1 MADQVVM
8 AMLSV
13 KCGVGAPTSKGV
25 ITGASKEPEVL
36 FIGLEVFG
44 IAGVARRGSGGEN
57 NDHLSRRWIES
68 FATVD
73 ADRESQDLDLFF
85 ECIVLRDEGEHP
97 GVADLKKISFVSFCD
112 PVIELFSGFFCVFA
126 RGFIV

>member
-1 MADQVVM
+1 MGDQVVM
-8 AMLSV
+8 ALLAM

-25 ITGASKEPEVL
+25 ITGPPKEPEAL
-36 FIGLEVFG
+36 FIGLEVLG
-44 IAGVARRGSGGEN
+44 IASVARRGSGGEN
-57 NDHLSRRWIES
+57 NDHLSRRWIKS
-68 FATVD
+68 FAAAD
-73 ADRESQDLDLFF
+73 ADREGKNLDLFF
-85 ECIVLRDEGEHP
+85 ECIFLRHEREHP

>member
-1 MADQVVM
+1 MALL
-8 AMLSV
+8 AM
-13 KCGVGAPTSKGV
+13 KCGVGAATSKGV
-25 ITGASKEPEVL
+25 ITGTPQEPEAL
-36 FIGLEVFG
+36 FIGIEVFG
-44 IAGVARRGSGGEN
+44 IAGVIRRGSGREN

-68 FATVD
+68 FAAVD

-85 ECIVLRDEGEHP
+85 ECIVLRHEREHP

-112 PVIELFSGFFCVFA
+112 PVIELFSGFFCVFS